1 MEFEE
6 LKEKYNEL
14 RERFL
19 DLQNDEWEKR
29 TNWQIL
35 FGRSLALEGG
45 MQ

>member
-1 MEFEE
+1 MEFDE

-29 TNWQIL
+29 TN
-35 FGRSLALEGG
+35 
-45 MQ
+45 